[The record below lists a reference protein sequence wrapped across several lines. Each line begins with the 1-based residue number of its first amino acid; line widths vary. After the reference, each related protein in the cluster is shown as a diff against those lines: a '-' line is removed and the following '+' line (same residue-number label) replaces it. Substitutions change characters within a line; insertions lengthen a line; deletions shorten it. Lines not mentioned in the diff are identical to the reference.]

1 MALVPT
7 ASQTVG
13 PFFRFGLERP
23 ELRDLTRD
31 GAEGAKIR
39 IEGKVLAGD
48 GQPVKEALLEIWQA
62 NAAGRY
68 AHPEDTQDK
77 PIDSR
82 FLGFG
87 RCCTEDDGSYYFVTI
102 RPGQVPG
109 RGNALQA
116 PHIALTVFARGML
129 KREVTRI
136 YFADEMKANEIDP
149 LLSRIEDVRVRETLL
164 ARPQSGPGKQGEMP
178 VYRFDIRLQGEGET
192 AFFDI

>member
-13 PFFRFGLERP
+13 PFFRFGLERK

-31 GAEGAKIR
+31 GAQGIKIR
-39 IEGKVLAGD
+39 IEGKVYDGD
-48 GQPVKEALLEIWQA
+48 GKPVPEAMLEIWQA

-77 PIDSR
+77 LIDNR

-87 RCCTEDDGSYYFVTI
+87 RCCTEDDGSFYFVTI

-116 PHIALTVFARGML
+116 PHIALSIFARGML

-136 YFADEMKANEIDP
+136 YFADETKANEIDP
-149 LLSRIEDVRVRETLL
+149 LLSRIEDTKARDTLL
-164 ARPQSGPGKQGEMP
+164 AKPEGGKDVP
-178 VYRFDIRLQGEGET
+178 VYRFDIRLQGEKET
-192 AFFDI
+192 VFLDI

>member
-13 PFFRFGLERP
+13 PFFRFGLERK
-23 ELRDLTRD
+23 ELRDLTRN
-31 GAEGAKIR
+31 GASGTKIR
-39 IEGKVLAGD
+39 IEGKVLDGD
-48 GQPVKEALLEIWQA
+48 GAPVREALLEIWQA
-62 NAAGRY
+62 NEAGRY

-77 PIDSR
+77 PIDSH
-82 FLGFG
+82 FVGFG
-87 RCCTEDDGSYYFVTI
+87 RCCTEDDGSYSFITV

-116 PHIALTVFARGML
+116 PHIALSVFARGML

-136 YFADEMKANEIDP
+136 YFADEQKANEIDP
-149 LLSRIEDVRVRETLL
+149 VLSRIEDLRVRETLL
-164 ARPQSGPGKQGEMP
+164 ARPEAGKADMP

>member
-1 MALVPT
+1 MSLVPT

-13 PFFRFGLERP
+13 PFFRFGLERK

-31 GAEGAKIR
+31 GAAGTRIR
-39 IEGKVLAGD
+39 IEGRVTDGD
-48 GQPVKEALLEIWQA
+48 GKPVPEAMLEIWQA

-77 PIDSR
+77 LLDPH
-82 FLGFG
+82 FVGFG
-87 RCCTEDDGSYYFVTI
+87 RCCTDDDGSYYFVTI
-102 RPGQVPG
+102 RPGPVPG

-116 PHIALTVFARGML
+116 PHIALSIFARGML

-136 YFADEMKANEIDP
+136 YFADQGKANEIDP
-149 LLSRIEDVRVRETLL
+149 VLSRIDDAKVRDTLL
-164 ARPQSGPGKQGEMP
+164 AKPVAGKDMP
-178 VYRFDIRLQGEGET
+178 IYRFDIRLQGEGET